1 MNDFRHVVEGPQQP
15 VEQQVVEQQ
24 VVEQQGGEP
33 QSIEA
38 LKIAA
43 LVYNNSHESMMVI
56 DADTTIIDVNP
67 TFTTITGF
75 TRAEV
80 LGKKLEVL
88 HSAREDSDFHQTLWK
103 ALREKGHW
111 AGEVWNRRKNG
122 QVYPEWLELNAVRD
136 AQGKVYRWVAQA
148 ADISARKNTEHH
160 IWRLANYDKLTG
172 LPNRSMF
179 HERLEH
185 EIRRAHRSD
194 RKLALLFL
202 DLDGFKEV
210 NDTLGHDIGDLLLQH
225 VANRLA
231 SCVRESDT
239 IARLGGDEFIIIL
252 NDIPDTTVVGTVA
265 QKIIETLASPY
276 LLRSHP
282 VFVSASV
289 GITLYPDDG
298 ETYEVL
304 LKSAD
309 QAMYAAKKEGR
320 NRFCYFTSA
329 MQEQVNRRARIIS
342 DLRLALNSN
351 QFHVLYQ
358 PIVALGTG
366 LAVKAE
372 ALVRW
377 QHPLDGLISPS
388 LFIPI
393 AEESGLITA
402 IGNYVFREAAQ
413 TARRLSALAP
423 DFMVSVNKSPAQFHS
438 KEFNSRSHAW
448 LAILAELDVP
458 GCNLGVEITEGMLL
472 DMRPAVQEQLQA
484 LRTAGMKVAVDDF
497 GTGYS
502 SLAYLKKFDISYLK
516 IDQSFIRNLARGGED
531 HALCDAMIT
540 MAHRLGMRA
549 IAEGVETEAQ
559 RAILLELGCDYG
571 QGYLFSPPVTGDDI
585 VDLLQ
590 RQQVPTLTPPR
601 RQNLQRH

>member
-1 MNDFRHVVEGPQQP
+1 MNDFPQQSAEDSQHS
-15 VEQQVVEQQ
+15 V
-24 VVEQQGGEP
+24 
-33 QSIEA
+33 EA
-38 LKIAA
+38 LKLAA

-75 TRAEV
+75 TKEEV
-80 LGKKLEVL
+80 LGRKLEVL
-88 HSAREDSDFHQTLWK
+88 HSAREDSEFHRTLWK
-103 ALREKGHW
+103 SLREKGHW

-136 AQGKVYRWVAQA
+136 AEGRVYRWVAQA

-185 EIRRAHRSD
+185 EIRRAHRSHK
-194 RKLALLFL
+194 KLALLFL

-210 NDTLGHDIGDLLLQH
+210 NDTLGHDVGDLLLQH

-231 SCVRESDT
+231 GVVRESDT

-252 NDIPDTTVVGTVA
+252 NEITDTAVVGIVA
-265 QKIIETLASPY
+265 QKIIETLAAPY

-282 VFVSASV
+282 VYVSASV
-289 GITLYPDDG
+289 GITLYPEDG
-298 ETYEVL
+298 ETNEVL

-309 QAMYAAKKEGR
+309 QAMYAAKREGR

-329 MQEQVNRRARIIS
+329 MQEQVSRRARIIS
-342 DLRLALNSN
+342 DLRLALASN
-351 QFHVLYQ
+351 QFHVVYQ
-358 PIVALGTG
+358 PVVGLRTG
-366 LAVKAE
+366 QVIKAE

-388 LFIPI
+388 VFIPI
-393 AEESGLITA
+393 AEEAGLITA
-402 IGNYVFREAAQ
+402 IGNFVLRDAAQ
-413 TARRLSALAP
+413 TARRLSAIAP
-423 DFMVSVNKSPAQFHS
+423 DFLVSVNKSPAEFHS
-438 KEFNSRSHAW
+438 KEFSSKEHPW
-448 LAILAELDVP
+448 LQMLADAGVEGRNVV
-458 GCNLGVEITEGMLL
+458 VEITEGMLL
-472 DMRPAVQEQLQA
+472 DMRPVVQQQLQA
-484 LRTAGMKVAVDDF
+484 LRDAGMRIAVDDF

-516 IDQSFIRNLARGGED
+516 IDQSFIRNLVRGGED

-559 RAILLELGCDYG
+559 RALLLELGCDYG
-571 QGYLFSPPVTGDDI
+571 QGYLFAPPLTGDE
-585 VDLLQ
+585 VASLLQ
-590 RQQVPTLTPPR
+590 RQQAAAFIPPR